1 MSMTNAQLEA
11 AMRAALV
18 RLTNALAN
26 RDAPNS
32 LKLDGKTLT
41 EITALIL
48 AGTAANSNQLEGQT
62 LAQIIAS
69 VSGGTASSIKTVEDA
84 LNAFIARRDNP
95 HAVTKAQVGLS
106 DVQNYGVATQAEAE
120 AGATNKYVTADMAKH
135 LAQIAVDSLVGASP
149 ETLNTIQEIAA
160 ALQNDPD
167 IINTLMTEIGTK
179 ETPAGAQAKAD
190 QAEADAIAAAASY
203 TDTQIAAAGTTAQAA
218 ADQAEADA
226 NAYTDSQIA
235 ANVVRAVQ
243 AEAEAGVDNIKLMTP
258 ATTSQAIA
266 FQGAALFLGK
276 TAQAADS
283 AMLGGKTL
291 AQVMADVATAVST
304 GTSANS
310 GMLEGKTLAEVIA
323 LAQAGVDMSNV
334 VLKTDNFGQYLV
346 DGSTLSSVL
355 AGLSADLD
363 AFIANKASG
372 AEAIAGTDD
381 SKYITALSLKAKV
394 DDAINGLVGAAPET
408 LNTINEL
415 AAALNNDPDVIN
427 NLMSQIGTKTTLAQV
442 QAEIATALTPIDSR
456 LDALEAAI
464 GGGSNFMQTGV
475 TDLGT
480 NPVALAG
487 DVGEP
492 LTLKAILE
500 AGKVTDANLG
510 TQISDLAASTT
521 SAIAAAQATLSG
533 DIATV
538 QGNLDA
544 AVGALQAADS
554 GLDARIDALE
564 AAAPDLQ
571 TKTGSLDQNTVL
583 DGGSQVLLTTVL
595 ANLKA
600 YADSIGAGADADL
613 AALQSSFNAFVAAK
627 ASGAEVIAGTDDV
640 KYTTS
645 VSVKAAIN
653 AAIQELAGTAPEAL
667 NTINEL
673 AAALNN
679 DPDIINQLMTQISGK
694 LGATETAADSAK
706 LGGVAAADYAL
717 KTYVDDGDAN
727 ILETMTEGFI
737 ANALDLAPMY
747 NGTITVADLGGGSY
761 GFGASGSMSPASFD
775 GKTILGLSWNGATA
789 VLKLQGDQTALTID
803 ALMINGQVLNAF
815 VSRALNGSD
824 TDYTFTVD
832 KVLPTTGS
840 VPAKF

>member
-11 AMRAALV
+11 ALRAAIV
-18 RLTNALAN
+18 RLTTALAN
-26 RDAPNS
+26 RDAPNA
-32 LKLDGKTLT
+32 LKLGGYSLAEVTT
-41 EITALIL
+41 LIL
-48 AGTAANSNQLEGQT
+48 AGTAANADKLENKT
-62 LAQIIAS
+62 LAEIIAEIN
-69 VSGGTASSIKTVEDA
+69 GGSESTIQDLETALAT
-84 LNAFIARRDNP
+84 FIARTDNP
-95 HAVTKAQVGLS
+95 HNVTKAQVGLS
-106 DVQNYGVATQAEAE
+106 DVMNYGVATQAEAE

-135 LAQIAVDSLVGASP
+135 LAQIAVDALVGASP

-167 IINTLMTEIGTK
+167 IINNLMTEIGTK

-190 QAEADAIAAAASY
+190 AAQAAATTAAATY
-203 TDTQIAAAGTTAQAA
+203 TDAQIAAAGTSAQAA

-226 NAYTDSQIA
+226 NAYTDGAITA
-235 ANVVRAVQ
+235 AVVRASQ
-243 AEAEAGVDNIKLMTP
+243 AEAEAGTEAVKLMTP
-258 ATTSQAIA
+258 VTTAQAIA

-283 AMLGGKTL
+283 AK
-291 AQVMADVATAVST
+291 
-304 GTSANS
+304 
-310 GMLEGKTLAEVIA
+310 LEGKTLAEVVA

-334 VLKTDNFGQYLV
+334 VLKTDDFGQYLV
-346 DGSTLSSVL
+346 GGTALSAVL
-355 AGLSADLD
+355 TGLSDDLD
-363 AFIANKASG
+363 AFIASKATG

-381 SKYITALSLKAKV
+381 VKYITALALKAKV

-415 AAALNNDPDVIN
+415 AAALNNDPDIIN
-427 NLMSQIGTKTTLAQV
+427 NLMSSIGTKLNLAEV
-442 QAEIATALTPIDSR
+442 QAEIATALAPIDTR
-456 LDALEAAI
+456 IDALEAAI

-480 NPVALAG
+480 NPVALLSDTGAAR
-487 DVGEP
+487 
-492 LTLKAILE
+492 TLKDILDALE
-500 AGKVTDANLG
+500 AGQTTL
-510 TQISDLAASTT
+510 TSDLANGLAGVQQDLADAQSALSASIQGVQT
-521 SAIAAAQATLSG
+521 S
-533 DIATV
+533 
-538 QGNLDA
+538 LDNSVA
-544 AVGALQAADS
+544 SLQAADTAID
-554 GLDARIDALE
+554 GRLDALE

-571 TKTGSLDQNTVL
+571 TKTGSLDQNTIL
-583 DGGSQVLLTTVL
+583 DDGSQVLLGTVL
-595 ANLKA
+595 ANLKT
-600 YADSIGAGADADL
+600 YIDSVGSGSSTDL
-613 AALQSSFNAFVAAK
+613 AALQDSFNAFVAAK

-645 VSVKAAIN
+645 LSVKAAIN

-679 DPDIINQLMTQISGK
+679 DPDIINQLMTQIGQK
-694 LGATETAADSAK
+694 LDATATAADSSK
-706 LGGVAAADYAL
+706 LGGVDAANYAL
-717 KTYVDDGDAN
+717 QTYVDDGDAN
-727 ILETMTEGFI
+727 IIETMTEGFI
-737 ANALDLAPMY
+737 ANALDLAAMFD
-747 NGTITVADLGGGSY
+747 GSLTVADLGGGSY
-761 GFGASGSMSPASFD
+761 GFGASGSITPASFD

-803 ALMINGQVLNAF
+803 ALMIDGKVLNAF

-840 VPAKF
+840 VPVKF